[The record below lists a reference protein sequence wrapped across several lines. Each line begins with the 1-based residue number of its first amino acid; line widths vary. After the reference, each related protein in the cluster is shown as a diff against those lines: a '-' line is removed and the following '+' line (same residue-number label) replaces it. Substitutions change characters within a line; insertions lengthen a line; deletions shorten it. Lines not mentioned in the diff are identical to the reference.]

1 MVLVNEMKG
10 PHMSLKDEATR
21 AWVYRVL
28 TAAVPLVTAYGIID
42 GRTAALWL
50 GLAGAILGT
59 SLAAY
64 NTSTKA
70 GDEL

>member
-1 MVLVNEMKG
+1 
-10 PHMSLKDEATR
+10 MSLKDEPTR
-21 AWVYRVL
+21 AWIYRVL
-28 TAAVPLVTAYGIID
+28 TAAVPLVAAYGFID
-42 GRTAALWL
+42 QRTAALWL

-70 GDEL
+70 GDL

>member
-1 MVLVNEMKG
+1 MKG

-28 TAAVPLVTAYGIID
+28 TAAVPLVAAYGFID

-50 GLAGAILGT
+50 
-59 SLAAY
+59 SM
-64 NTSTKA
+64 
-70 GDEL
+70 

>member
-1 MVLVNEMKG
+1 
-10 PHMSLKDEATR
+10 MSLKDEVTR
-21 AWVYRVL
+21 AYIYRVL

-42 GRTAALWL
+42 QRTAALWVS
-50 GLAGAILGT
+50 LAGAILGT

-70 GDEL
+70 GDL

>member
-1 MVLVNEMKG
+1 MKG

-21 AWVYRVL
+21 AWIYRVL
-28 TAAVPLVTAYGIID
+28 TAAVPLVTAYGILD

-70 GDEL
+70 GDL

>member
-1 MVLVNEMKG
+1 MVNEMKG

-21 AWVYRVL
+21 AWIYRVL
-28 TAAVPLVTAYGIID
+28 TAAVPLVAAYGLID

-50 GLAGAILGT
+50 SMCAAILGT
-59 SLAAY
+59 GLAAY

-70 GDEL
+70 GDL

>member
-1 MVLVNEMKG
+1 MVDQMKG
-10 PHMSLKDEATR
+10 PHMSLKNEQTR
-21 AWVYRVL
+21 AYIYRVL

-50 GLAGAILGT
+50 GLAAAILGT
-59 SLAAY
+59 GLAAY

-70 GDEL
+70 GDL

>member
-1 MVLVNEMKG
+1 MKG

-21 AWVYRVL
+21 AWIYRVL
-28 TAAVPLVTAYGIID
+28 TAAVPLVAAYGLID
-42 GRTAALWL
+42 GRTAALWVSL
-50 GLAGAILGT
+50 IAAILGT

-70 GDEL
+70 GDL